1 MKMLRSWEVKIGSI
15 LILISIAIYKIK
27 FAIYGNPYDSYIF
40 ILNALGFIPI
50 EVLVVTLIIHQ
61 LLIMQSNKE
70 KMDKLNMVIGT
81 FFSEVGTKLLIYF
94 SDLDPDIEKIR
105 RSLVVSNQWSDNDFN
120 RLRQE
125 LKQYK
130 YVVNVEP
137 NRYILLKTFLVEQSS
152 FLLSLLE
159 NPVLLEHAE
168 FTEILYATF
177 HLAEELHN
185 RDDITNLP
193 ETDYAHLAGD
203 IHRVYGQLV
212 YQWLEYMKYLKN
224 NYPYLFSLAMRKNP
238 FDKSASPIVRE

>member
-1 MKMLRSWEVKIGSI
+1 M
-15 LILISIAIYKIK
+15 
-27 FAIYGNPYDSYIF
+27 
-40 ILNALGFIPI
+40 
-50 EVLVVTLIIHQ
+50 
-61 LLIMQSNKE
+61 
-70 KMDKLNMVIGT
+70 
-81 FFSEVGTKLLIYF
+81 
-94 SDLDPDIEKIR
+94 
-105 RSLVVSNQWSDNDFN
+105 VSNQWSDNDFN